1 MNKAG
6 AKTQPVEEKEL
17 FFLIYIYIV
26 TVCAAPPKAKNSAR
40 NALWEV
46 CLSAEREGRCTICFK
61 VYFRKQERM

>member
-17 FFLIYIYIV
+17 FFFIV